1 MSTNYERMRSSQ
13 QVGFSRHLNSGEEKK
28 VPNSRQLPEWAW
40 KALVQILGIKLKG
53 RRRVP
58 CLSVFL
64 HAVTLFLAT
73 VFSVTGMVHTV
84 YDIRSSYSQTTL
96 TIGLSNIMLGFG
108 WICLGL
114 YSQKLAGRLFSNR
127 NFSESV
133 RIHSRTFFKVS
144 AIGLVT
150 FLSVAMIVLNCYS
163 DFHIFGPNNC
173 DKIFLHNSIC
183 HIMFASHVAFSTM
196 SLIWNLLVCCVLLSV
211 CRTHTM
217 GLRKF
222 MLLLE
227 EDARH
232 YMRKFQKQ
240 EPVHMCHLSHVASE
254 EGADFFIWDD
264 NISAKGNR
272 AQTLEGNDNPE
283 DIVSSQSTSTVE
295 ISASINDEDKEVFE
309 ESEDIPSKFSL
320 TRLGAS
326 LKSVLSPDQILHYY
340 WRLSSRMRLTS
351 TCLQRWM
358 ASWIAYVILWCG
370 DYIIYWI
377 SHHATVLEISQFLIP
392 MALLFITTS
401 AFAEANFEGERMI
414 QCIYPT
420 KDRLKTQAF
429 LAQQPLQ
436 MKVFN
441 ISVSYNAI
449 LGVILA
455 FAAAIASRI
464 ILDELSIIIQRGG
477 GEQLIKKIKD
487 ASEMNCRFYPLAYTL
502 AVCARSTNQAVSKKA
517 YEALPIVCKIPGHLF
532 LFISYCQ
539 KSLDLK
545 SWPRKHRKAIARW
558 YTENPCYLE
567 DPLLLAKHVTK
578 YKKRHGITHKR
589 VIKSCHPNPGRCPT
603 DIRYILCY
611 VTKGIAKATQLKQR
625 EGGRISQR
633 VVEFI
638 EDVETIKKKNVPE
651 EDLINIIRKQQLTW
665 EQIPNEFLRFKKV
678 WNALLHLMPM
688 TALLRNLGKLTK
700 FGLLQPGSVEEKRV
714 CSRIENQDIL
724 KQAYL
729 HPIQILSSLNGYR
742 RGREL
747 RSNQRRWAV
756 NPNIVKSLTKA
767 FMIQLASNRIQM
779 QPKNIL
785 IAINVQ
791 IAMENH
797 VVGIPSMNCKQTA
810 IALAMTLRN
819 VYSSSAHTITFGG
832 KNTRGQGFD
841 FPLTEEGLFDTE
853 KVLESIVPRK
863 DYEATDFGEPFQY
876 ALGNLERVDAIIIMT
891 DHLTTEDQKDIRN
904 HYAQFKQS
912 KRNTSLIT
920 ICFKNSG
927 KVPPV
932 ADPEDP
938 RMLDVI
944 GVDADAVKIILSFLS
959 GEEERFQDMLAG
971 IVDLRVEEEMEQD

>member
-1 MSTNYERMRSSQ
+1 MPTNYERMRSSQ
-13 QVGFSRHLNSGEEKK
+13 QVGFSSHLNSGEEKK
-28 VPNSRQLPEWAW
+28 VPNSRKLPEWAW

-150 FLSVAMIVLNCYS
+150 FLSVAMIGLNCYS
-163 DFHIFGPNNC
+163 DYHIFGPNNC

-320 TRLGAS
+320 
-326 LKSVLSPDQILHYY
+326 KSVLSPDQILHYY

-464 ILDELSIIIQRGG
+464 ILDELS
-477 GEQLIKKIKD
+477 
-487 ASEMNCRFYPLAYTL
+487 M
-502 AVCARSTNQAVSKKA
+502 
-517 YEALPIVCKIPGHLF
+517 
-532 LFISYCQ
+532 
-539 KSLDLK
+539 
-545 SWPRKHRKAIARW
+545 
-558 YTENPCYLE
+558 
-567 DPLLLAKHVTK
+567 
-578 YKKRHGITHKR
+578 
-589 VIKSCHPNPGRCPT
+589 
-603 DIRYILCY
+603 
-611 VTKGIAKATQLKQR
+611 
-625 EGGRISQR
+625 
-633 VVEFI
+633 
-638 EDVETIKKKNVPE
+638 
-651 EDLINIIRKQQLTW
+651 
-665 EQIPNEFLRFKKV
+665 
-678 WNALLHLMPM
+678 
-688 TALLRNLGKLTK
+688 
-700 FGLLQPGSVEEKRV
+700 
-714 CSRIENQDIL
+714 
-724 KQAYL
+724 
-729 HPIQILSSLNGYR
+729 
-742 RGREL
+742 
-747 RSNQRRWAV
+747 
-756 NPNIVKSLTKA
+756 
-767 FMIQLASNRIQM
+767 
-779 QPKNIL
+779 
-785 IAINVQ
+785 
-791 IAMENH
+791 
-797 VVGIPSMNCKQTA
+797 
-810 IALAMTLRN
+810 
-819 VYSSSAHTITFGG
+819 
-832 KNTRGQGFD
+832 
-841 FPLTEEGLFDTE
+841 
-853 KVLESIVPRK
+853 
-863 DYEATDFGEPFQY
+863 
-876 ALGNLERVDAIIIMT
+876 
-891 DHLTTEDQKDIRN
+891 
-904 HYAQFKQS
+904 
-912 KRNTSLIT
+912 
-920 ICFKNSG
+920 
-927 KVPPV
+927 
-932 ADPEDP
+932 
-938 RMLDVI
+938 
-944 GVDADAVKIILSFLS
+944 
-959 GEEERFQDMLAG
+959 
-971 IVDLRVEEEMEQD
+971 